1 MATQA
6 LKQHSKSLP
15 TPFQTTTKKST
26 AFEKLNPSFPMIL
39 KTLIP
44 RDSRGFVLRYMYTM
58 PNNNKKKTNKNT
70 HQKTTTTTTKKPF
83 LDTFR

>member
-44 RDSRGFVLRYMYTM
+44 RDSRGLVLRYMYTM
-58 PNNNKKKTNKNT
+58 PNNNKKNK
-70 HQKTTTTTTKKPF
+70 QKHTPKNNNNNKKAFP
-83 LDTFR
+83 

>member
-58 PNNNKKKTNKNT
+58 PNNNKKNK
-70 HQKTTTTTTKKPF
+70 QKHTPKNNNNNKKAFP
-83 LDTFR
+83 